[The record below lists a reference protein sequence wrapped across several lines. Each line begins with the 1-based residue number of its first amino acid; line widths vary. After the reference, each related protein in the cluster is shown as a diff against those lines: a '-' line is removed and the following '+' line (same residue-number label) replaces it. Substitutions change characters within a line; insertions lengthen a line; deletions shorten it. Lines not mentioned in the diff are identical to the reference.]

1 MVYNI
6 DINCIYP
13 SITDIEE
20 SNDKYREELLKIFCL
35 KEYDDDK
42 IQKET
47 DRLFKMMWTDNENKE
62 DLNALFKVV
71 RENNT
76 WPIELNDYMCFIIL
90 FSYDYF
96 YLFNDCIKDFMIDK
110 EISKENITKF
120 ENFNNKENI

>member
-6 DINCIYP
+6 DINCIYS
-13 SITDIEE
+13 SITDVEE

-47 DRLFKMMWTDNENKE
+47 DRLFKMMWSDRENKE

-76 WPIELNDYMCFIIL
+76 WPIDLNDYMCFIIL

>member
-6 DINCIYP
+6 DINCIYS

-47 DRLFKMMWTDNENKE
+47 DRLFKMMWTDKENKD

>member
-13 SITDIEE
+13 SIADIEE

-47 DRLFKMMWTDNENKE
+47 DRLFKMMWTDKENKD

>member
-6 DINCIYP
+6 DINCIYS
-13 SITDIEE
+13 SITDVEE

-47 DRLFKMMWTDNENKE
+47 DRLFKMMWTDRENKE

-71 RENNT
+71 RANNT
-76 WPIELNDYMCFIIL
+76 WPIDLNDYMCFIIL

>member
-47 DRLFKMMWTDNENKE
+47 DRLFKMMWTDKENKD

>member
-6 DINCIYP
+6 DINCIYS
-13 SITDIEE
+13 SITDVEE

-47 DRLFKMMWTDNENKE
+47 DRLFKMMWTDNENKD

-76 WPIELNDYMCFIIL
+76 WPIDLNDYMCFIIL

>member
-6 DINCIYP
+6 DINCIYS
-13 SITDIEE
+13 SITDVEE

-47 DRLFKMMWTDNENKE
+47 DRLFKMMWTDRENKE
-62 DLNALFKVV
+62 DLNTLFKVV

-76 WPIELNDYMCFIIL
+76 WPIDLNDYMCFIIL

>member
-6 DINCIYP
+6 DINCIYS
-13 SITDIEE
+13 SITDVEE

-47 DRLFKMMWTDNENKE
+47 DRLFKMMWTDRENKE

-76 WPIELNDYMCFIIL
+76 WPIDLNDYMCFIIL

>member
-6 DINCIYP
+6 DINCIYS
-13 SITDIEE
+13 SITDVEE

-47 DRLFKMMWTDNENKE
+47 DRLFKMMWSDRENKE
-62 DLNALFKVV
+62 DLNTLFKVV

-76 WPIELNDYMCFIIL
+76 WPIDLNDYMCFIIL